1 MLLSLFGCSHKESS
15 VVKIYEMSGD
25 TWKTRGSALGNR
37 AQGQAAGNEAQ
48 GGLHPVSKLWRKIGS
63 FTYGMVDFQ
72 GVPPRMAG
80 LGATRQ
86 DAARLRPVRI

>member
-1 MLLSLFGCSHKESS
+1 MIRIILITLMLLSLFGCSHKESS

-48 GGLHPVSKLWRKIGS
+48 GDYIRFQS
-63 FTYGMVDFQ
+63 YG
-72 GVPPRMAG
+72 GKSG
-80 LGATRQ
+80 ISLTEW
-86 DAARLRPVRI
+86 